1 MFVFSNELVS
11 GSLLV
16 MAILLSK
23 QRLHSF
29 EVLRAGA
36 VLFFS
41 GLFFDLSYII

>member
-16 MAILLSK
+16 KAILFSK

-41 GLFFDLSYII
+41 ILFLGFWFIL